1 MVPVVHTE
9 GQGIQS
15 DIMFVTHALT
25 CQVDVSCEGVC
36 HN

>member
-9 GQGIQS
+9 CQGVQS
-15 DIMFVTHALT
+15 DIMFVACGLT
-25 CQVDVSCEGVC
+25 CKVDVSCEGVC